1 MRYIVLSRE
10 ILWLMDLAVGILYVF
25 ILWRAAVRGKA
36 VKQVLCEQCGHGYS
50 YQIQRTGWGWPFWAR
65 RQAEQNLRWELA
77 CWGVDPVPCPACGW
91 YQAKML
97 AVARWLHHRWLRR
110 IGACLVGAL
119 IPAAVFGITFHS
131 AGTRA
136 ALDGPELSIL
146 ALVSLLGFG
155 MMILRWQLAR
165 RFDPN
170 ARDVEVRK
178 RWGQAR
184 AIHEV

>member
-1 MRYIVLSRE
+1 
-10 ILWLMDLAVGILYVF
+10 
-25 ILWRAAVRGKA
+25 
-36 VKQVLCEQCGHGYS
+36 
-50 YQIQRTGWGWPFWAR
+50 
-65 RQAEQNLRWELA
+65 
-77 CWGVDPVPCPACGW
+77 
-91 YQAKML
+91 ML
-97 AVARWLHHRWLRR
+97 AVARWLHHRWLRK
-110 IGACLVGAL
+110 IGACLAVAL
-119 IPAAVFGITFHS
+119 IPAAVFGMTFQS

-136 ALDGPELSIL
+136 ALEGPADTQSSMLKLSIL